1 MHHLFKINMI
11 QRVQTIWL
19 FLATLALI
27 LMIFLPV
34 LTVEVKTTETSL
46 HTMGLYEDV
55 VGRPG
60 IGTLKEAFTPLLVTN
75 IVVALLCFIN
85 IFNFKRRRMQK
96 RIAVVSI
103 LLIVGF
109 AAWCAVFGENLPG
122 GLQNA
127 HFDFAAYLPALSVLF
142 CIFAIGGINK
152 DEKLIRSAERL
163 R

>member
-1 MHHLFKINMI
+1 MI

-19 FLATLALI
+19 FLAAIALM
-27 LMIFLPV
+27 LMLFLPLV
-34 LTVEVKTTETSL
+34 SVEVKNTETSL
-46 HTMGLYEDV
+46 HTIGLYEDV
-55 VGRPG
+55 VGKPG
-60 IGTLKEAFTPLLVTN
+60 IGTLKEAFTPLFITN
-75 IVVALLCFIN
+75 IVIAVLCFIN

-103 LLIVGF
+103 ILVISF
-109 AAWCAVFGENLPG
+109 AFWCFIFAERLPG
-122 GLQNA
+122 GLENA
-127 HFDFAAYLPALSVLF
+127 RFDFAAYLPALSILF